1 MEIGCILRSIMLL
14 TDWTEASRTVE
25 RETMDFEIVNPRR
38 SCGNGGRK
46 IYMVSNTQ
54 LSQDTEPFFQIFCK
68 DGQRLL
74 DMEHLLSQ
82 PEREKNYVVV
92 FASIILMTPSQPNL
106 ETILSNGWSI
116 KLAARRQSDGE
127 DPENCFKFTYV
138 AHPDDTPCIFCDMQ
152 FD

>member
-1 MEIGCILRSIMLL
+1 MEIGCILRSIVLL
-14 TDWTEASRTVE
+14 TNWTEASRTVE

-138 AHPDDTPCIFCDMQ
+138 AHPDDMPCIFCDMQ